1 LEIEDIKSAIDL
13 TGEYPFAGNQAEKK
27 AFSESLS
34 HNLAYALSTTLRQYD
49 SDLFGDAFPRP
60 DGRVERPFLGG
71 FGYKKVDVSCATE
84 QNGLMLAFSVKVI
97 AAEPYGKNLKNRFG
111 DLCAEAT
118 SLHMR
123 QPYSV
128 LGAFFGMP
136 LAAAL
141 DVTRNRKRSTFERSI
156 DLMRSI
162 AGRTTVDGSYERFEM
177 AVMMLFEP
185 KGWTKEGPRLHEVP
199 VNGVLG
205 KGKKARH
212 RLFDCASGHEWSE
225 DELLETVRRI
235 FLERNPHLTI

>member
-1 LEIEDIKSAIDL
+1 MEVEDLASAIDT
-13 TGEYPFAGNQAEKK
+13 TGEYPFAGSQSVKK
-27 AFSESLS
+27 AFSETLS
-34 HNLAYALSTTLRQYD
+34 HNLAYALSASLRRYD
-49 SDLFGDAFPRP
+49 RELFSDAYPRP

-71 FGYKKVDVSCATE
+71 FGYKKVDVSYASE
-84 QNGLMLAFSVKVI
+84 QNGLMLALSVKVI

-141 DVTRNRKRSTFERSI
+141 DVTRTRKRSTFERSI
-156 DLMRSI
+156 DLLRSI
-162 AGRTTVDGSYERFEM
+162 AGRTSVDGSYERFEL

-185 KGWTKEGPRLHEVP
+185 KGWIKEGPRLHEVR
-199 VNGVLG
+199 VNDSLG
-205 KGKKARH
+205 SKKRSRF
-212 RLFDCASGHEWSE
+212 RLFDCSTGREWTE